1 MKTPPP
7 AQPAY
12 ILHARPYRD
21 SSLILELFTP
31 NHGRIGCVA
40 RGARRDKQRRQQ
52 ALQPFTPLLVTLLGA
67 GSLKT
72 LGPVENVGVPLWL
85 KGRAV
90 YGGLYANELMVRL
103 LPEGEA
109 HIGLFATYQRLLQ
122 ELSDLG
128 GTDSAELEGPLRSF
142 ELQLLA
148 ELGSCPPLDYC
159 VQSQGVVSE
168 AGSYRLELEVGFVP
182 VHRQGAIALR
192 EWEFF
197 GSELLGILRAK
208 ESGKW
213 PAEVLGPAKRLTRIL
228 LRTLLGEKPLQ
239 SRELFKQ
246 VYGK

>member
-12 ILHARPYRD
+12 ILHSRPYRD
-21 SSLILELFTP
+21 SSLILELVTP
-31 NHGRIGCVA
+31 DFGRIACVA

-72 LGPVENVGVPLWL
+72 LGPVENAGAPLWL

-109 HIGLFATYQRLLQ
+109 HYGLFAAYQRLLQ
-122 ELSDLG
+122 ELADLG
-128 GTDSAELEGPLRSF
+128 GTESTELEGPLRSF
-142 ELQLLA
+142 ELQLLT

-159 VQSQGVVSE
+159 VQSQGAVSE
-168 AGSYRLELEVGFVP
+168 DGSYRLELELGFVP
-182 VHRQGAIALR
+182 VHRQPARAGREREFYGA
-192 EWEFF
+192 
-197 GSELLGILRAK
+197 ELLGMLRAR
-208 ESGKW
+208 ESGCW
-213 PAEVLGPAKRLTRIL
+213 SADILAPAKRLTRIL
-228 LRTLLGEKPLQ
+228 LRSLLGDKPLQ